1 MTAASA
7 PDPAAPPTPDRR
19 PGAFGAR
26 LYRVAVALAFG
37 GGAVIAA
44 VGLVSAASIAGR
56 TVLRRPILGD
66 FELVEIGTA
75 VAGSLFLPYCQATR
89 GHVIVDFFTQRA
101 GPRTIAALDRIG
113 ALLLAATFL
122 AVAWRTA
129 VGGVD
134 IARSGETSMLMRIPI
149 WIGYAAMLPGLVAAG
164 LVALAQGLGVVM
176 PERARGE

>member
-1 MTAASA
+1 MNADTATPSPA
-7 PDPAAPPTPDRR
+7 PAGPTRGLE
-19 PGAFGAR
+19 GALHR
-26 LYRVAVALAFG
+26 LAVALAHA

-44 VGLVSAASIAGR
+44 VGLVSAASIVGR

-75 VAGSLFLPYCQATR
+75 IAGSLFLPYCQATR

-101 GPRTIAALDRIG
+101 RPRTVAGLDRIG
-113 ALLLAATFL
+113 ALLLALTFL

-134 IARSGETSMLMRIPI
+134 IAGTGETSMLMRIPI
-149 WIGYAAMLPGLVAAG
+149 WIGYAAMVPGLLAAG
-164 LVALAQGLGVVM
+164 LVALAQALGSG
-176 PERARGE
+176 PPAPR

>member
-7 PDPAAPPTPDRR
+7 TSALGD
-19 PGAFGAR
+19 
-26 LYRVAVALAFG
+26 LLHRVAVALAYG
-37 GGAVIAA
+37 GGAVVAA
-44 VGLVSAASIAGR
+44 VGLMSAASIVGR

-89 GHVIVDFFTQRA
+89 GHVIVDFFVQRA
-101 GPRTIAALDRIG
+101 GPRTIGALDRMG
-113 ALLLAATFL
+113 ALLLALTFL

-149 WIGYAAMLPGLVAAG
+149 WIGYAAMVPGLIAAG
-164 LVALAQGLGVVM
+164 LVALAQAVGVAM
-176 PERARGE
+176 PERGRGE